1 MAYSATAEHH
11 DHGHP
16 TGWKRWVFS
25 TNHKDIGTMYIIF
38 AIVAGLTGLAMSLG
52 MRSELAEPGLQV
64 LGGDHQL
71 YNTLVSMH
79 GLIMIFAMVMPA
91 MIGGFGNWFFTI
103 MIGAPYMA
111 FPIINNV
118 SFWLLIP

>member
-1 MAYSATAEHH
+1 MGDNIRKMAYSATAGHH

-38 AIVAGLTGLAMSLG
+38 AIVAGLVGLAMSLT

-79 GLIMIFAMVMPA
+79 GLIMIFAMVMPS
-91 MIGGFGNWFFTI
+91 ML
-103 MIGAPYMA
+103 
-111 FPIINNV
+111 
-118 SFWLLIP
+118 SLIHI

>member
-38 AIVAGLTGLAMSLG
+38 AIVAGLTRLAMS
-52 MRSELAEPGLQV
+52 
-64 LGGDHQL
+64 
-71 YNTLVSMH
+71 
-79 GLIMIFAMVMPA
+79 
-91 MIGGFGNWFFTI
+91 
-103 MIGAPYMA
+103 
-111 FPIINNV
+111 
-118 SFWLLIP
+118 

>member
-64 LGGDHQL
+64 LGGDHEL
-71 YNTLVSMH
+71 YNTLVAMH
-79 GLIMIFAMVMPA
+79 GLIMIFAIVMPA
-91 MIGGFGNWFFTI
+91 MIGGFGYWFVPIFLKTW
-103 MIGAPYMA
+103 IG
-111 FPIINNV
+111 
-118 SFWLLIP
+118 